1 MATIGVLGGGQ
12 LGRMMAIDAHTHGH
26 RVIVRTDEPSGG
38 PAAQVADREMVGPY
52 DDQQLNE
59 KFAGLCD
66 GVTVEFENLPVE
78 MLTELARHVPL
89 HPGAFSISI
98 CQHRQREKEFLSAH
112 NIPHAPFAV
121 VRSSFELAKSVADF
135 GGEAIAK
142 TAAFGYD
149 GKGQIR
155 FGRDRAAN
163 VGAAWDALN
172 TEVVVLEAF
181 VPFVKEISVVGT
193 RSHDGHWVPFAPG
206 ENVHVNGVLDYTIAP
221 ARISAELALSA
232 QTIAGRIAEAL
243 NHVGVIGV
251 EFFVLEDDS
260 LVVNE
265 MAPRPHNSG
274 HHTIEACDTS
284 QFGQQWR
291 ATIGEPL
298 GSAKQRD
305 PVVMCNLL
313 GDMWANGEPDWSV
326 IKGRK
331 GTYLHRYGKSEPR
344 AGRKMGHLTVLTT
357 DPEEVLSLRSALR
370 R

>member
-12 LGRMMAIDAHTHGH
+12 LGRMMAIDAHAHGH
-26 RVIVRTDEPSGG
+26 RVIVRTDEELGG
-38 PAAQVADREMVGPY
+38 PAGQVADREMIGPY
-52 DDQQLNE
+52 DDHQLNE
-59 KFAGLCD
+59 RFAGLCD
-66 GVTVEFENLPVE
+66 GVTAEFENLPAD
-78 MLTELARHVPL
+78 MLTELARHVPV
-89 HPGAFSISI
+89 HPGALSISI

-112 NIPHAPFAV
+112 SIPHARFFV
-121 VRSSFELAKSVADF
+121 VRSSLELAKALADM

-155 FGRDRAAN
+155 FSRDRAAN
-163 VGAAWDALN
+163 VGAAWKTLN

-193 RSHDGHWVPFAPG
+193 RSFDGQWVPFPPG
-206 ENVHVNGVLDYTIAP
+206 ENIHVNGVLDYTIAP
-221 ARISAELALSA
+221 ARISPALTLSA
-232 QTIAGRIAEAL
+232 QKIAGQIAEAL

-251 EFFVLEDDS
+251 EFFVLEDES

-291 ATIGEPL
+291 ATLGEPL
-298 GSAKQRD
+298 GSAKQREAT
-305 PVVMCNLL
+305 VMCNLL
-313 GDMWANGEPDWSV
+313 GDLWADGEPDWSA
-326 IKGRK
+326 IKNRK
-331 GTYLHRYGKSEPR
+331 GAYLHLYGKAEARP
-344 AGRKMGHLTVLTT
+344 GRKMGHLTVLTT
-357 DPEEVLSLRSALR
+357 DPKEAITLRSELR